1 MLSKNELL
9 KLKDKKKNK
18 LEGLQC
24 VTATLTKG
32 ILCIY
37 IYKNNNLHKSIFIEP
52 NNRLIYNH
60 TKNSWSTKDIQ
71 EEISYINLEDSSKN
85 IIDKY
90 LCKIYITDSKYAS

>member
-37 IYKNNNLHKSIFIEP
+37 IYKNNNLQKSIFIEP

-60 TKNSWSTKDIQ
+60 TKKLLVN
-71 EEISYINLEDSSKN
+71 
-85 IIDKY
+85 
-90 LCKIYITDSKYAS
+90 